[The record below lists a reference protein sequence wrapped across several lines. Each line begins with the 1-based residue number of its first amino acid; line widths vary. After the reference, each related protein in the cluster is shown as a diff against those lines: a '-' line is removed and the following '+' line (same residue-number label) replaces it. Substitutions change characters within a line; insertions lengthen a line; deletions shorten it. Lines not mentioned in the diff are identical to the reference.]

1 MEAASGE
8 YPVTSPEEKD
18 KVTLTAKAIKGT
30 FTKERTFTV
39 IVHKEESTLTAEE
52 LIKSINLPTETEV
65 DISLPVEIDGVSGTG
80 ITWTSGSEQTIH
92 IEKSLHKAVIT
103 RELGDV
109 PVKLTAKL
117 TYNSSM
123 VEKEFTVTV
132 KRITKITATKSYTE
146 NGHHTVHT
154 AYTLPMQPLRM
165 KTIRRTLY
173 GKAALTILSPILIYR
188 RIRLRHSKPIHAMAT
203 DGGLK

>member
-1 MEAASGE
+1 M
-8 YPVTSPEEKD
+8 
-18 KVTLTAKAIKGT
+18 
-30 FTKERTFTV
+30 
-39 IVHKEESTLTAEE
+39 HKEESTLTAEE
-52 LIKSINLPTETEV
+52 LIKSINLLTETDV

-165 KTIRRTLY
+165 KTMTKTIRRTLY
-173 GKAALTILSPILIYR
+173 GKAALTMLSPILIYR
-188 RIRLRHSKPIHAMAT
+188 RIRLRHSEPIHAMAT

>member
-1 MEAASGE
+1 M
-8 YPVTSPEEKD
+8 
-18 KVTLTAKAIKGT
+18 
-30 FTKERTFTV
+30 
-39 IVHKEESTLTAEE
+39 HKEESTLTAEE
-52 LIKSINLPTETEV
+52 LIKSINLLTETDV

-117 TYNSSM
+117 TYNSAM

-146 NGHHTVHT
+146 NEHHTVHT

-173 GKAALTILSPILIYR
+173 GKAALTMLSPILIYR
-188 RIRLRHSKPIHAMAT
+188 RIRLRHSEPIHAMTT